1 MSRLNLKFVWV
12 LLLVFLAGCQTQP
25 ETYTVIHQDYD
36 GTIIQEMSVEAGESV
51 MPPTDPLREGYEF
64 TGWDNSPD
72 AVQADLIIT
81 ATYEE
86 VPEETPESE
95 NQDSDN
101 QTPEIPE
108 IAREDRPIL
117 VLTYVE
123 GLEKNLERFLDHPFV
138 ITDTVIDVD
147 YTDYSR
153 MLVLYNDNLRRVIPP
168 RLLGRPGLDE
178 NHFVTFEN
186 EEDFEVTMVYLEEKS
201 DFERFF
207 STVDISIFE
216 IRDDKSVY
224 DYYPIGGQVIID
236 ASSRFDATA
245 LQDVLG
251 EDVSIIDSGLS
262 DDVLLNE
269 TIYAF
274 IGNRV
279 PTSFSKYD
287 DILMDLDQAATVIEL
302 ERGQKLIVGRA
313 TGEWADEYY
322 ADFVRQAKSGIMGKT
337 SLTLSPP
344 EGIVVPTPRPVSAD
358 TCYIEDVRGP
368 ESRRDEATV
377 SNFIPEYRISALG
390 DVNALGIM
398 IKFEDVAMVQSEEAF
413 RDFLNEV
420 HAISE
425 DYFKEVSHGQMNL
438 NWTLHPELVEVPFF
452 ITPELQPWNP
462 QYEILIHEHIVQV
475 LEIVETQTDLTDID
489 MINFYWPA
497 GLPDYVYGG
506 LSAMVDE
513 PLPTERGAIYNYS
526 VKKMETKYF
535 GEPRQ
540 LARSVYHGVAH
551 NLGLRDIY
559 IHEGAFEGDMNTI
572 TYKYGH
578 WDVMTAADNELNA
591 WHRWIL
597 KWMTDDQ
604 VHCQPVASN
613 QTYEVFLE
621 PLNQPEAST
630 RQIVIPLSR
639 SQALSIE
646 LRDPGKY
653 CPEGLVD
660 VGFFRPQGGCTQ
672 NVLVTHIDTSI
683 RNGLGPMTILRT
695 ARSTAV
701 DFSDALMLEGEFVTF
716 ENITITHKARY
727 AKGSVIEI
735 TVDD

>member
-1 MSRLNLKFVWV
+1 MSRLNVKFVWV

-25 ETYTVIHQDYD
+25 ETYTVTYQDYD

-51 MPPTDPLREGYEF
+51 VPPVDPIRDGYIF
-64 TGWDNSPD
+64 SGWDDTPSS
-72 AVQADLIIT
+72 VQADLIIT
-81 ATYEE
+81 ATYEKA
-86 VPEETPESE
+86 PEETAESE
-95 NQDSDN
+95 NQDSKN
-101 QTPEIPE
+101 QTPEVPE
-108 IAREDRPIL
+108 VAREDRPVL

-123 GLEKNLERFLDHPFV
+123 GLEETLAPFLDHPFV
-138 ITDTVIDVD
+138 MTDTVIDVD
-147 YTDYSR
+147 YADYSR
-153 MLVLYNDNLRRVIPP
+153 MLVLYDDNLRRIIPP

-178 NHFVTFEN
+178 NHFVTFNKED
-186 EEDFEVTMVYLEEKS
+186 DFEVTMVYLEEKS

-207 STVDISIFE
+207 DTVNKSIFD
-216 IRDDKSVY
+216 IRESKSVY
-224 DYYPIGGQVIID
+224 DYYPIEGQVIID
-236 ASSRFDATA
+236 ASSRFDAMI

-251 EDVSIIDSGLS
+251 EEVTVVDTGLTA
-262 DDVLLNE
+262 DVLLNE

-287 DILMDLDQAATVIEL
+287 DILMNLDQAATVIEL

-322 ADFVRQAKSGIMGKT
+322 ADFVRRVETGITGRT

-413 RDFLNEV
+413 RSFLNEV

-462 QYEILIHEHIVQV
+462 QYEILIHEHIVQI

-513 PLPTERGAIYNYS
+513 PLPTERGEIYNYS

-535 GEPRQ
+535 NEPRQ

-572 TYKYGH
+572 TAKYGH
-578 WDVMTAADNELNA
+578 WDIMTAADNELNA

-604 VHCQPVASN
+604 VHCQPVTQD
-613 QTYEVFLE
+613 QTYEIFLE
-621 PLNQPEAST
+621 PLNQPQAST
-630 RQIVIPLSR
+630 RQIVIPLSN
-639 SQALSIE
+639 SEALSIE

-653 CPEGLVD
+653 CTEVPSD
-660 VGFFRPQGGCTQ
+660 VGFSSPQGGCNQ
-672 NVLVTHIDTSI
+672 NVLVTHIDSSI
-683 RNGLGPMTILRT
+683 GNGSGPMTILRT
-695 ARSTAV
+695 ERSTAV
-701 DFSDALMLEGEFVTF
+701 DFSDALMLEGEFVTY
-716 ENITITHKARY
+716 ENITITHTERHAL
-727 AKGSVIEI
+727 GSII
-735 TVDD
+735 TIVVD